1 MTRNLDPSN
10 PHRTMF
16 APGYSGSK
24 AAMNAL
30 TVAMAIELE
39 GTGIKVN
46 AVSPGFTKTNLN
58 GYEGVDTLEQGAAQ
72 AVAMALIGPDG
83 PSGTFTHATLGVL
96 PW

>member
-1 MTRNLDPSN
+1 MTTSWLGMASA
-10 PHRTMF
+10 MF
-16 APGYSGSK
+16 RRALFMWPGYHWICLLYTS
-24 AAMNAL
+24 
-30 TVAMAIELE
+30 IELE
-39 GTGIKVN
+39 GTNIKVN